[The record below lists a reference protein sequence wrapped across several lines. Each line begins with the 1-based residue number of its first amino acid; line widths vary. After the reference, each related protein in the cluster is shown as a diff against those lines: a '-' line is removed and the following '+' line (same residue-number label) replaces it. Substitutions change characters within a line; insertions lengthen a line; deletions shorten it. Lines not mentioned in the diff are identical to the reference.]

1 MEIPVWGN
9 EELGLDKSVLG
20 LGGSPTRV
28 VKVFSPK
35 LSRDTIMK
43 KADGTTAPVDKLEI
57 VMPNGN
63 IVTFGGKNVKD
74 VTGYDIVHLMVG
86 SEGTLGIATK
96 IWLKFIVK
104 VE

>member
-43 KADGTTAPVDKLEI
+43 KADGTTAPVDEL
-57 VMPNGN
+57 
-63 IVTFGGKNVKD
+63 
-74 VTGYDIVHLMVG
+74 VHFLTA
-86 SEGTLGIATK
+86 S
-96 IWLKFIVK
+96 
-104 VE
+104 

>member
-1 MEIPVWGN
+1 
-9 EELGLDKSVLG
+9 
-20 LGGSPTRV
+20 
-28 VKVFSPK
+28 
-35 LSRDTIMK
+35 
-43 KADGTTAPVDKLEI
+43 
-57 VMPNGN
+57 MPNGN

-86 SEGTLGIATK
+86 SEGILGIATK